1 MWLHSPGHEW
11 AGQVP
16 AAQRTQEG
24 NGVLRAEVGS
34 SGRKKR
40 GPGAQKIN
48 IVDFLGFIT
57 EAVQARKE
65 QGLWSLTSL
74 SLDPSPKCGSLL
86 HFMSPLAGGYVS
98 PEQCLNSVP

>member
-34 SGRKKR
+34 EEEEGSWG
-40 GPGAQKIN
+40 
-48 IVDFLGFIT
+48 T
-57 EAVQARKE
+57 ENQHRQLPQLHHGGMKEQGRKE
-65 QGLWSLTSL
+65 QGLWRLTSL
-74 SLDPSPKCGSLL
+74 SLDPSPICGSLL
-86 HFMSPLAGGYVS
+86 HFMSPLAGGYGF